1 MSQNKGQQIGPNEEN
16 MLLKMASNSWD
27 LTPIQSN
34 LVEGGHSATNAV
46 MSIGQELAE
55 AVDRCVNIYIPNVDL
70 IFFLKCP

>member
-1 MSQNKGQQIGPNEEN
+1 
-16 MLLKMASNSWD
+16 MASKSWD

-46 MSIGQELAE
+46 TSIGQEIAE

-70 IFFLKCP
+70 IFVFEVPVN